1 VRSHNLRD
9 VQHPRDIL
17 LGHWGESIIASLSG
31 MVARGHFIF
40 VYDAY

>member
-1 VRSHNLRD
+1 MSSN
-9 VQHPRDIL
+9 PRDIL